1 MSITIMFVVLVGLC
15 KSMTLDVSG
24 EVDLGDLQPD
34 GILSTV
40 LKLSYSLQM
49 EAKALVSEAEKIR
62 SEAQAMR
69 SEAADSRR
77 EAEVMKSDVEMI
89 RGETQK
95 MQEDARSMM
104 EEGKNSMNQAFE
116 VLKDHLHSF
125 LKRGLETVARRLKI
139 QSTLSR
145 KMLLL
150 VPQFCLQFL
159 LAWKVWKITSLK
171 LLLKWKT
178 KTNCKISK
186 LDLPHLG
193 LQ

>member
-1 MSITIMFVVLVGLC
+1 MSITIVFVVLVGLC

-116 VLKDHLHSF
+116 ILFRSFTFFSEEGSGDSCSEIEDSINSLKEDATAS
-125 LKRGLETVARRLKI
+125 
-139 QSTLSR
+139 STI
-145 KMLLL
+145 
-150 VPQFCLQFL
+150 LQFL

-171 LLLKWKT
+171 LLLKWET